1 MAWFDEFNLPGAT
14 ITGRFGL
21 VMQDGPDD
29 DDLPDMRRASGTV
42 VLSPTTPAV
51 LHDGAW
57 IGIRPVVAQVFDGEL
72 VVNEEDPRPLRV
84 LSTDA
89 VEGVEDWAWTATFH
103 IDGFPL
109 DPFTFK
115 APAGET
121 VVLTDVAPSVNSVPY
136 RVYQGASIVD
146 SEVDTANGLL
156 RFELSNGEHT
166 SWMDVPNGE
175 RGLRGPR
182 GYSGADAAPASL
194 TIGQVAQGAAPQAW
208 ITGTP
213 PNQVLSLT
221 LPRGARG
228 HTPVMSWNGTRL
240 VIDGASG
247 PDLRGPAMQISE
259 PGPGAIEAGG
269 VEVHGFTA
277 DGTASPGAAAGVAK
291 TVASLEWKSPEHVS
305 NSYSRDGAQYAIRPD
320 GEILLRGT
328 LARVGGWGAGQSGAG
343 EPYVYGVLDL
353 PGVTF
358 TRNVRARGLS
368 SAGVAY
374 ALNAYEGGRR
384 IHLEPIES
392 ISQTT
397 DIYLDILR
405 LWTDPTEVY

>member
-1 MAWFDEFNLPGAT
+1 MAWFDDLDLPGAE
-14 ITGRFGL
+14 IVGHFGL
-21 VMQDGPDD
+21 VYADSNDEDIDPDFR
-29 DDLPDMRRASGTV
+29 LAAGTV
-42 VLSPTTPAV
+42 VFTPTVPAV
-51 LHDGAW
+51 LIDGAW
-57 IGIRPVVAQVFDGEL
+57 VGIRPVTATVFEGEL
-72 VVNEEDPRPLRV
+72 VVSEEDPSPIRILA
-84 LSTDA
+84 TDA
-89 VEGVEDWAWTATFH
+89 VEGVEDWAWTATFS
-103 IDGFPL
+103 IAGFPL

-156 RFELSNGEHT
+156 RFELSNGERT

-182 GYSGADAAPASL
+182 GYAGADAAPASL

-240 VIDGASG
+240 VVDGASG
-247 PDLRGPAMQISE
+247 PDLRGPAMQINE
-259 PGPGAIEAGG
+259 PAPGAIEAGG
-269 VEVHGFTA
+269 VEVHGFAA

-291 TVASLEWKSPEHVS
+291 TVASLEWKSPEHINS
-305 NSYSRDGAQYAIRPD
+305 SYSRDGAQYAIRPD

-328 LARVGGWGAGQSGAG
+328 LARAGGWGAGQTSGGA
-343 EPYVYGVLDL
+343 PYSYSVLDL

-374 ALNAYEGGRR
+374 ALYVYEGGNR
-384 IHLEPIES
+384 IYLEPIAD